1 MRPAALLAL
10 LSRCPGAEMNALD
23 TSIDLSVN
31 DATAEV
37 LPSGPSALRLVTAAG
52 ANPPGGFAGDGV
64 GNKAIAGLPGFDG
77 APLSTFNGLSFRVDP
92 GTAAPYANLVVDLGC
107 DGAERVLVVASGA
120 PVGADGAVAYAAG
133 DAVWRAVGGLD
144 ALLPGHLE
152 SAAGRLADV
161 VAACPS
167 ACLRDADTRDAG
179 LPAGELT
186 EAGMIILGDSRNQE
200 VLEQRVLG
208 VQIGP
213 VRYRGF

>member
-1 MRPAALLAL
+1 VSVA
-10 LSRCPGAEMNALD
+10 PGRLRYAF
-23 TSIDLSVN
+23 
-31 DATAEV
+31 DARQ
-37 LPSGPSALRLVTAAG
+37 P
-52 ANPPGGFAGDGV
+52 
-64 GNKAIAGLPGFDG
+64 
-77 APLSTFNGLSFRVDP
+77 
-92 GTAAPYANLVVDLGC
+92 
-107 DGAERVLVVASGA
+107 
-120 PVGADGAVAYAAG
+120 
-133 DAVWRAVGGLD
+133 VWRAVGGLD